1 MLSIF
6 LVMWDWPIGWYF
18 SKICYNSSPASTSR
32 HYTSG
37 FFGILNLADLNGSY
51 WFMVCFSHLDHS
63 GWWSWSSKSATGPIK
78 FYNRD
83 DPYYEFTNF
92 YSAPI
97 EVDRKTWPTT
107 EHYFQAQKFV
117 GTPYEEQIRHLSRPR
132 QAFDFTR
139 DPKVSRWRRND
150 WESIKE
156 DVMYKALLAKFTQ
169 HDYLR
174 KMLLGTGERKLVEHS
189 PYDSYWG
196 DGGDGTGRNR
206 LGELLMRLRRELRSG
221 RNIKKGAT
229 HNQQEVTSEQFQ
241 HSSPQSGQGWEQ
253 SDNTPHSSAR
263 ENCNYQASHSCLLR
277 EHLHPTNSAYQL
289 GSSGDSVTSK
299 DPLHQQGST
308 MHMPGS
314 VPCYLNAPA
323 TAPNTAQPSFDDS
336 QQPPHQL
343 PSNAPGTVFDGS
355 QPSTSKVDPSSYQQV
370 PWHLHV
376 ATPANG
382 QHNQMDQ
389 QRRDEKMDF
398 TEAGMI
404 ICYTPFNSG
413 NL

>member
-1 MLSIF
+1 MI
-6 LVMWDWPIGWYF
+6 
-18 SKICYNSSPASTSR
+18 
-32 HYTSG
+32 
-37 FFGILNLADLNGSY
+37 
-51 WFMVCFSHLDHS
+51 CFSCLDHS
-63 GWWSWSSKSATGPIK
+63 SWWSWSSKHATGPIN

-117 GTPYEEQIRHLSRPR
+117 GTPYEEQIRHLPRPR

-169 HDYLR
+169 HSYLR
-174 KMLLGTGERKLVEHS
+174 KLLLGTEERKLVEHS

-196 DGGDGTGRNR
+196 DGGDGTGKNR
-206 LGELLMRLRRELRSG
+206 LGELLMRLRRKLQSG
-221 RNIKKGAT
+221 QKGKKGAT

-253 SDNTPHSSAR
+253 NDNTPRSS
-263 ENCNYQASHSCLLR
+263 EHGNCNYQASHSCLLR
-277 EHLHPTNSAYQL
+277 KHLHPTDPACQL
-289 GSSGDSVTSK
+289 SNSGDSTADR
-299 DPLHQQGST
+299 DPPNQQGST

-314 VPCYLNAPA
+314 VPCYLNPPTSAA
-323 TAPNTAQPSFDDS
+323 NTAFVGS
-336 QQPPHQL
+336 QQPPHQP
-343 PSNAPGTVFDGS
+343 PSNTPGTVFDGS
-355 QPSTSKVDPSSYQQV
+355 QPSTSKVDLSSYQQL
-370 PWHLHV
+370 PWQL

-382 QHNQMDQ
+382 QHNQIDQ
-389 QRRDEKMDF
+389 QRRDSATHDEKMDF
-398 TEAGMI
+398 IEAGMF
-404 ICYTPFNSG
+404 ICINSIHH
-413 NL
+413 LIVITEFLSLLFYLLCAYSHPTSPSVLTIT